1 MDGRSTVLVLSL
13 VGAIIGG
20 MFASN
25 AIKQAQGTR
34 ERTKLE
40 QAIKQAQEA
49 REGTKLEQAI
59 KQVQEVSKLEQ
70 QGFTALRQFE
80 FQELELEALL
90 TAMEVGQRLK
100 ELVKDGRQLEKYP
113 ASSPILALQTIL
125 DNIHER
131 TQLTNNQ
138 GNFNSANF
146 SSDGTRIVTTNYDDT
161 AKVWDTSGKL
171 LAELK
176 GHTKSVESASFS
188 PDGRRIVTTSK
199 DGTAKVWDTSGKLL
213 AELKGH
219 TKAVKSASF
228 SPDSR
233 RIVTTSEDGTAKV
246 WDTSGKLLA
255 ELKEI
260 GEDVNYIVSASFSPD
275 GQRIVTAAREVQVW
289 DTSGKLLI

>member
-125 DNIHER
+125 DNIHEL

-176 GHTKSVESASFS
+176 GHTKSV
-188 PDGRRIVTTSK
+188 
-199 DGTAKVWDTSGKLL
+199 
-213 AELKGH
+213 
-219 TKAVKSASF
+219 KSASF
-228 SPDSR
+228 SPDST

-289 DTSGKLLI
+289 DTSGKLLITLYSDDATGASFSPDGKLIITFSYSD